1 MTRSDVEWLLE
12 FCQSVGDWSA
22 GGAGHREVHG
32 THKLPDV
39 TVVADA
45 GMISEANQFP
55 VSGTEELEPFTD
67 GLGRSVRSRL

>member
-1 MTRSDVEWLLE
+1 VPVIGKFM
-12 FCQSVGDWSA
+12 A
-22 GGAGHREVHG
+22 A
-32 THKLPDV
+32 HKLPDV

-55 VSGTEELEPFTD
+55 VSGTEGLEPLTD

>member
-1 MTRSDVEWLLE
+1 MPVIGK
-12 FCQSVGDWSA
+12 FMA
-22 GGAGHREVHG
+22 A
-32 THKLPDV
+32 HKLPDV

-55 VSGTEELEPFTD
+55 VSGTEGLELLTD